1 MAAMTDTELIEGP
14 LHAVHTEL
22 GATFAPFGGWT
33 MPVSYAGVVVEH
45 AAVRETVGL
54 FDVGHLGKASVTGP
68 GAAAFVN
75 SVLTNDLTRIEPGK
89 AQYTLC
95 CTESGGVVDDLIAYF
110 VSDEDVFLVPNAA
123 NTAAVVEAMAAA
135 APAGVSVVNR
145 HREFGVL
152 AVQGPKA
159 SEVLQELGLP
169 TDMDYMAFE
178 DATWNS
184 LPVRV
189 CRTGY
194 TGEQGYELIPS
205 ADDVKPLFLA
215 LLAAVRSRD
224 GQVCG
229 LGARDTL
236 RTEMGYPLHGH
247 ELAQDISPLE
257 ARCGWAIGW
266 NKDSFWGKDA
276 LTAQKADGPA
286 RILRGLRALDR
297 GVLRPGLTVRA
308 SGRDLG
314 TTTSGTFSPTLKVGI
329 ALALLDAQA
338 APAVGSEVEVDVRG
352 RALRCEVVAPPFVVA
367 KTR

>member
-1 MAAMTDTELIEGP
+1 
-14 LHAVHTEL
+14 
-22 GATFAPFGGWT
+22 
-33 MPVSYAGVVVEH
+33 
-45 AAVRETVGL
+45 
-54 FDVGHLGKASVTGP
+54 
-68 GAAAFVN
+68 
-75 SVLTNDLTRIEPGK
+75 
-89 AQYTLC
+89 
-95 CTESGGVVDDLIAYF
+95 
-110 VSDEDVFLVPNAA
+110 
-123 NTAAVVEAMAAA
+123 
-135 APAGVSVVNR
+135 VVNR

-286 RILRGLRALDR
+286 RILRGLKALDR